1 MDVRE
6 GLEALTRHQ
15 AVVAHVVVVLGGE
28 VFAIPCGFLLL
39 HAHACLHQRRDSV
52 VVVIVVLGQEALED
66 IFLLRVLRVA
76 RRRGNSLLLP
86 CARLLAAR
94 VVLWLL
100 VRCECAVAIAA
111 GTLEPSGADAA
122 AAAARLTAW
131 FVALSNA
138 DIFFPS
144 KERTP
149 RAGEQ
154 VLR

>member
-1 MDVRE
+1 
-6 GLEALTRHQ
+6 L
-15 AVVAHVVVVLGGE
+15 
-28 VFAIPCGFLLL
+28 FLL
-39 HAHACLHQRRDSV
+39 CK
-52 VVVIVVLGQEALED
+52 
-66 IFLLRVLRVA
+66 RVPR
-76 RRRGNSLLLP
+76 
-86 CARLLAAR
+86 
-94 VVLWLL
+94 
-100 VRCECAVAIAA
+100 AVAIAA

-138 DIFFPS
+138 DIFFLS

>member
-1 MDVRE
+1 MDVCE

-15 AVVAHVVVVLGGE
+15 AVVAHVVVLLGGE
-28 VFAIPCGFLLL
+28 VFANPCGFLLL
-39 HAHACLHQRRDSV
+39 HAQAGLHERHDSV

-66 IFLLRVLRVA
+66 IFLRVLRVA

-86 CARLLAAR
+86 CARLLAR
-94 VVLWLL
+94 VVLWLM
-100 VRCECAVAIAA
+100 VRCECAVAIVA

-138 DIFFPS
+138 NIFFLS

-149 RAGEQ
+149 RAAEQ

>member
-1 MDVRE
+1 ME
-6 GLEALTRHQ
+6 QRHGELRR
-15 AVVAHVVVVLGGE
+15 VVT
-28 VFAIPCGFLLL
+28 
-39 HAHACLHQRRDSV
+39 
-52 VVVIVVLGQEALED
+52 
-66 IFLLRVLRVA
+66 
-76 RRRGNSLLLP
+76 RRGNSLLLP
-86 CARLLAAR
+86 CARLLAR
-94 VVLWLL
+94 VVLWLM
-100 VRCECAVAIAA
+100 VRCECAVAIVA